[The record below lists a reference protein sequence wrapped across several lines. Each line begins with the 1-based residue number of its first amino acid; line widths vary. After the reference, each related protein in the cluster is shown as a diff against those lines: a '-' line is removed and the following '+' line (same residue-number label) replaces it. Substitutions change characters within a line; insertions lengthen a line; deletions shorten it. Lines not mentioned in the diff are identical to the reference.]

1 MNDRRSHGGRTAR
14 PAEIEVIDALAR
26 HGYRLTG
33 PRRAILGAVLRH
45 DRPFTAEQLV
55 AQLKASEPGLGRAT
69 VYRTLEILAS
79 VDVLTRILQPG
90 GHPAY
95 VVGAPGHRHHLVCSG
110 CGATVAFTACP
121 VDQLV
126 RDLSRDTEFAIHGH
140 LLEVF
145 GVCPS
150 CQDGPGSAKAG
161 RPPFSA
167 QATA

>member
-1 MNDRRSHGGRTAR
+1 VNNHSGFGQQENPTA
-14 PAEIEVIDALAR
+14 AQVIEAMSR
-26 HGYRLTG
+26 HGYRSTSPRLTVIG
-33 PRRAILGAVLRH
+33 SVLQH

-55 AQLKASEPGLGRAT
+55 ADVRAADSSLGRAT

-79 VDVLTRILQPG
+79 IDVLTRILQPG

-95 VVGAPGHRHHLVCSG
+95 VVGSPGHRHHLVCSG
-110 CGATVAFTACP
+110 CGSTVAFTACP

-126 RDLSRDTEFAIHGH
+126 NDLRRDTDFAISGH

-150 CQDGPGSAKAG
+150 CQRPDLPGHQSA
-161 RPPFSA
+161 
-167 QATA
+167 